1 MAPTPIQRASTARAS
16 PIGCR
21 VHVIGNSA
29 TGKST
34 LAKRLASALDADFVE
49 LDALN
54 WLPGWIGLNE
64 TDPDEL
70 ERRFEHATRGDAWVV
85 AGSYTRFAKQTFW
98 PRLDTVVWLDLP
110 VPLLVWRVL
119 RRSWR
124 RWRTKELLWGTNF
137 ERFWPQLALWRKEDS
152 LVYWI
157 VSAQRRKRE
166 GMHAA
171 MADPR
176 WAHIRFIR
184 LASVEDIETFAAS
197 VETDLHRM
205 ARPDLKDLLLAS
217 EARTDDLTP
226 ARRPH
231 RRRTPP
237 VVE

>member
-1 MAPTPIQRASTARAS
+1 MESTAAQYAS
-16 PIGCR
+16 KAQVSLVGRR

-34 LAKRLASALDADFVE
+34 LARRLALALDAEFVE

-54 WLPGWIGLNE
+54 WLPGWVGLNE

-85 AGSYTRFAKQTFW
+85 AGSYTRFAKRTFW

-124 RWRTKELLWGTNF
+124 RWRTRELLWGTNF

-166 GMHAA
+166 GMYAA

-176 WAHIRFIR
+176 WAHIRFLR
-184 LASVEDIETFAAS
+184 LASVEEIETFAAS
-197 VETDLHRM
+197 VETEFGR
-205 ARPDLKDLLLAS
+205 
-217 EARTDDLTP
+217 
-226 ARRPH
+226 
-231 RRRTPP
+231 
-237 VVE
+237 

>member
-1 MAPTPIQRASTARAS
+1 M
-16 PIGCR
+16 
-21 VHVIGNSA
+21 IGNSA

-34 LAKRLASALDADFVE
+34 LAKRLALALDADFVE

-54 WLPGWIGLNE
+54 WLPDWVGLND

-85 AGSYTRFAKQTFW
+85 AGSYTRFAQRTFW
-98 PRLDTVVWLDLP
+98 PRLNTVVWLDLP

-124 RWRTKELLWGTNF
+124 RWRTKELLWGTNI
-137 ERFWPQLALWRKEDS
+137 ERFWPQLALWRRDDS

-157 VSAQRRKRE
+157 ISAQRGKRK

-184 LASVEDIETFAAS
+184 LASVDEIETFAAT
-197 VETDLHRM
+197 VEAGLSR
-205 ARPDLKDLLLAS
+205 
-217 EARTDDLTP
+217 
-226 ARRPH
+226 
-231 RRRTPP
+231 
-237 VVE
+237 